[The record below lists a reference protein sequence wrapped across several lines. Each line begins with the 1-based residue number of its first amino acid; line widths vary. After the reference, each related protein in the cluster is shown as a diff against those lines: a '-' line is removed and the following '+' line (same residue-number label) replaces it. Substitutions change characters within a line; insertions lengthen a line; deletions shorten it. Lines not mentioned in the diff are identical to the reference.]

1 MRQVGYLQRLY
12 HQFADLWEW
21 NGEERQLMLY
31 SGRDL
36 PLVPHSTRPL
46 HYCSYPRWT
55 ALINP
60 EEQQIL
66 LSSPT
71 LEASELDHS
80 SSCVDTMKIRCLNSI
95 LYIDE
100 THIHTSTQY
109 YSYLCVL
116 IPSFVVILCTCD
128 EILLRKTLL
137 DSTRKLKILPCA
149 KLQCVISNFRR
160 EVADNCALLGYYGTG
175 GGNSLP
181 TFRDNLSVPAS
192 RVENLDTW

>member
-1 MRQVGYLQRLY
+1 
-12 HQFADLWEW
+12 
-21 NGEERQLMLY
+21 MLY

-36 PLVPHSTRPL
+36 PLVLHSTRSL

-55 ALINP
+55 APINP

-71 LEASELDHS
+71 LDASELDHNS
-80 SSCVDTMKIRCLNSI
+80 ACVYTMKIRCLNSS

-109 YSYLCVL
+109 YSYLYVL
-116 IPSFVVILCTCD
+116 IPSFVVILCTYD
-128 EILLRKTLL
+128 DILLRKTLL
-137 DSTRKLKILPCA
+137 DSTTLSKILPCA

-160 EVADNCALLGYYGTG
+160 EVAENCALLGYYGAG
-175 GGNSLP
+175 GGNFLP

-192 RVENLDTW
+192 RVTNLHTW